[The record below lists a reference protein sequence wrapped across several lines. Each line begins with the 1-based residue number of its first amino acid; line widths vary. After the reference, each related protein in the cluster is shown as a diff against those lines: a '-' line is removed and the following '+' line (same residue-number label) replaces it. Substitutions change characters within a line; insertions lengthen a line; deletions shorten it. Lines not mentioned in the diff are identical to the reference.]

1 MNNFPSSQWGT
12 SDMIISLLTIPLSF
26 PRKLYISLNLYKCRY
41 GYLVTYNDMDFKLTV
56 DIAILSVSVRLLDL
70 FEVTI
75 IRVEAMRGHLQ
86 RVVQNTTYVLCT
98 LFTMYVLYYYLYI
111 GYRYGLHCT
120 LCRYPIYLLSEY
132 M

>member
-1 MNNFPSSQWGT
+1 MILQANLSFLFYELLKFHKTNSMNNFPSSQWGT

-75 IRVEAMRGHLQ
+75 IRVEAIFKG
-86 RVVQNTTYVLCT
+86 
-98 LFTMYVLYYYLYI
+98 
-111 GYRYGLHCT
+111 
-120 LCRYPIYLLSEY
+120 
-132 M
+132 